1 MTTPDVNQGT
11 TRVVTQ
17 TLPSVNLMPAEIAE
31 AARFRRFQLAMGA
44 AVVAAVAIV
53 AALYVHGKSDVHSA
67 EADIAQ
73 AQQDHATVQHEL
85 DGLSNVSDI
94 YSQVAAKEA
103 MVQQAMGSQV
113 DWSRYLSDLSL
124 RVPDNVW
131 LSGLQLTQSNTG
143 LAATATAPVQPGA
156 QLTPTG
162 IANITFSGVAF
173 SHDDVATWLDMLAK
187 EKGFA
192 NAYFSNSTKAT
203 IGKKSVVNFTS
214 TVTVTDDAKSN
225 RFTKPAGN

>member
-11 TRVVTQ
+11 AAVVAPATM
-17 TLPSVNLMPAEIAE
+17 PSVNLMPAEIAE

-53 AALYVHGKSDVHSA
+53 GALYVHDKSAVSGA
-67 EADIAQ
+67 QAQLTQ
-73 AQQDHATVQHEL
+73 AQQDHAAAQSEL
-85 DGLSNVSDI
+85 SALHSVSDV
-94 YSQVAAKEA
+94 YAQVAAKQA
-103 MVQQAMGSQV
+103 MVAQAMGDEV
-113 DWSRYLSDLSL
+113 DWSTYLSDLSL
-124 RVPDNVW
+124 RIPDNVW
-131 LSGLQLTQSNTG
+131 LLNMAIAQSTS
-143 LAATATAPVQPGA
+143 ATVPQPGT
-156 QLTPTG
+156 TPAAIGT
-162 IANITFSGVAF
+162 ITFSGVAF

-192 NAYFSNSTKAT
+192 NAYFSNSTKAL

-214 TVTVTDDAKSN
+214 SVDVTDVAKSG